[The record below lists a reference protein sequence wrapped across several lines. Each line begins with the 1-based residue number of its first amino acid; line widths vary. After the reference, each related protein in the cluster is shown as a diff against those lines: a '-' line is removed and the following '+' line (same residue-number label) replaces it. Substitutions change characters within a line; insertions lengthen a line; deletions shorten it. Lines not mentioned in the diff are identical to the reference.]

1 MVLKREIILERLKEL
16 DTDLQ
21 ELSRYRSKS
30 PEELGASLSVRWTVE
45 RGLIAAANLI
55 FDVADH
61 ILGGHFSV
69 YPTTYE
75 ESLECLHT
83 RGVIPGALYQKL
95 KGLGGFRNI
104 LVHDYLRI
112 DLGEV
117 QRILIKAFEVFPAF
131 SREILQWLKSIC

>member
-16 DTDLQ
+16 DTVLE

-30 PEELGASLSVRWTVE
+30 PEELGASLSVRWAVE
-45 RGLIAAANLI
+45 RGLIASANLL

-69 YPTTYE
+69 YPTSYE
-75 ESLECLHT
+75 ESLECLQSK
-83 RGVIPGALYQKL
+83 GVIPRDLYQKL

-112 DLGEV
+112 ELGEV
-117 QRILIKAFEVFPAF
+117 QRNLIKAFEAFPAF
-131 SREILQWLKSIC
+131 SKEILHWLKSSY

>member
-16 DTDLQ
+16 DTVLE
-21 ELSRYRSKS
+21 ELARYRSKS
-30 PEELGASLSVRWTVE
+30 PEELGASLSVRWAVE
-45 RGLIAAANLI
+45 RGLIASANLL

-69 YPTTYE
+69 YPATYE

-83 RGVIPGALYQKL
+83 KGVISRELYRKL

-112 DLGEV
+112 ELGEV
-117 QRILIKAFEVFPAF
+117 QRNLLKAFEAFPAF
-131 SREILQWLKSIC
+131 SREILQWLKGIR